1 MLNKLAFRNARR
13 SMRDYLIY
21 LVTMTIISALMLAF
35 NSLIFSRDLKALYAQ
50 GGGIMAAMLCLV
62 TFFLIFIIAWL
73 FHYMIRFML
82 EKGSREFGTYLLM

>member
-50 GGGIMAAMLCLV
+50 GGGIMAAMLW
-62 TFFLIFIIAWL
+62 I
-73 FHYMIRFML
+73 
-82 EKGSREFGTYLLM
+82 GSLLPMGARRIDRAGR

>member
-35 NSLIFSRDLKALYAQ
+35 NSLIFS
-50 GGGIMAAMLCLV
+50 I
-62 TFFLIFIIAWL
+62 T
-73 FHYMIRFML
+73 
-82 EKGSREFGTYLLM
+82 GTG

>member
-1 MLNKLAFRNARR
+1 
-13 SMRDYLIY
+13 MRDYLIY

-62 TFFLIFIIAWL
+62 TF
-73 FHYMIRFML
+73 
-82 EKGSREFGTYLLM
+82 S